1 MYLRTHFTV
10 LKAINSIIDLNT
22 INLQLNNLTTFDFTI
37 IVIVI
42 IMSQLFQIYDEVNIN
57 LLKHYLNNYFIFELE
72 FQVILSEI
80 NNFFKQHFIQ

>member
-1 MYLRTHFTV
+1 MYLKIYFTA
-10 LKAINSIIDLNT
+10 LKAISLTIDLNT

>member
-37 IVIVI
+37 IVVVI
-42 IMSQLFQIYDEVNIN
+42 IMSQLFQIYDEVNVS
-57 LLKHYLNNYFIFELE
+57 LLKHYLNNYFIFELK

-80 NNFFKQHFIQ
+80 SNFFKQYFIQ

>member
-1 MYLRTHFTV
+1 MYLKIYFTA
-10 LKAINSIIDLNT
+10 LKAISLTVDLNT

-57 LLKHYLNNYFIFELE
+57 LLKHYLNNYFIF
-72 FQVILSEI
+72 
-80 NNFFKQHFIQ
+80 